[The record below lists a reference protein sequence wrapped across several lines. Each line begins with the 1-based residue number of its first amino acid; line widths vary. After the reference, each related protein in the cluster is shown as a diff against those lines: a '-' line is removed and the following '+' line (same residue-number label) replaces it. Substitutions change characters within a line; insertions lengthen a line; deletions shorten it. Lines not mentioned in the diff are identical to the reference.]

1 MTQQPT
7 TLYRHPL
14 SGNSHWAELFLNLLG
29 VEHKLV
35 EVDLM
40 SGEQKTAPFLAL
52 NPKAQVP
59 VLIDGDNVI
68 TESNAILVYLATKH
82 DDGTWMPRDAA
93 NAAAIQH
100 WLSRAITDVA
110 NGTAAARLVT
120 LFGAGLDHAKAK
132 EIAHVFL
139 SELNTTLEGLDFLV
153 AGRPTIADVAIYSYV
168 AHAPEGGVA
177 LDGYPNVRA
186 WIARVEALPKFIGMQ
201 KSALS
206 IAA

>member
-14 SGNSHWAELFLNLLG
+14 SGNSHRAELFLNLLG

-52 NPKAQVP
+52 NPKGQVP

-100 WLSRAITDVA
+100 WLSRAIIDVA

-139 SELNTTLEGLDFLV
+139 SELNTTLEGLNFLV

-186 WIARVEALPKFIGMQ
+186 WIARVEALPKFIGMH
-201 KSALS
+201 KSALP

>member
-14 SGNSHWAELFLNLLG
+14 SGNSHRAELFLNLLG

-40 SGEQKTAPFLAL
+40 SGKQKTSPFLAL
-52 NPKAQVP
+52 NSKAQVP

-93 NAAAIQH
+93 NATAIQH